1 VEVLASHY
9 GKKKLGAK
17 PSVLTFYMHV
27 ARLGGHQNRKCDG
40 FPGWITLWRGWM
52 KLQSMVDGY
61 TAALRK
67 FKKLGK
73 T

>member
-1 VEVLASHY
+1 VKA
-9 GKKKLGAK
+9 
-17 PSVLTFYMHV
+17 FFMHV

-61 TAALRK
+61 EAARHRARK
-67 FKKLGK
+67 MW
-73 T
+73 